1 MLWAQAAGE
10 EFHARFSAHERSY
23 RYTICNRW
31 IRPALGRHVMTWYRK
46 PLDSERM
53 NRAAQSLLGEH
64 DFSAFRS
71 SGCKARHAIRNVLRA
86 EVSRE
91 GDRIEVS
98 ISANGFLYHMVRNIV
113 GSLLEIG
120 AGDRAESWMA
130 DLLAAG
136 DRRLAG
142 VTAPA
147 SGLCF
152 KIGRAHV

>member
-1 MLWAQAAGE
+1 M
-10 EFHARFSAHERSY
+10 RR
-23 RYTICNRW
+23 
-31 IRPALGRHVMTWYRK
+31 
-46 PLDSERM
+46 PLDAGRM
-53 NRAAQSLLGEH
+53 HRALQSIKGEH

-91 GDRIEVS
+91 GDRIQVS
-98 ISANGFLYHMVRNIV
+98 ISANGFLYHMVRNLV

-120 AGDRAESWMA
+120 AGDRAENWMA
-130 DLLAAG
+130 ELLAAG
-136 DRRLAG
+136 DRKLAG

-152 KIGRAHV
+152 MAVRYPSEFNLPSRVAAFPKEAGQ